1 MSKYE
6 IHQAN
11 GETKTFADKEKVEDI
26 CQLLDEG
33 NREYTTETPDTKSD
47 GGTEI
52 VDHAEGDTTDSVE
65 AVRESRGE
73 IPEPSNLTSDPLDV
87 ISKNANQFTDDIK
100 GKTVINRQGYAV
112 LAERFDISVVA
123 DPVTLPSEADN
134 DYAEFRAIATTDD
147 GKEYSGFGSASV
159 DRGDDST
166 LLAELAETRAMKR
179 ATAWATGVGMT
190 AVSELENEL

>member
-1 MSKYE
+1 MSKYK
-6 IHQAN
+6 IHQES
-11 GETKTFADKEKVEDI
+11 GETKTFDDKEKFEDI

-33 NREYTTETPDTKSD
+33 GREYTTETPDTESD

-52 VDHAEGDTTDSVE
+52 VEHAEGDTTETVE
-65 AVRESRGE
+65 TQAEP

>member
-1 MSKYE
+1 MSKYK
-6 IHQAN
+6 IHQES
-11 GETKTFADKEKVEDI
+11 GETKTFDDKEKFEDI
-26 CQLLDEG
+26 CQLLDEDG
-33 NREYTTETPDTKSD
+33 REYTTETPDTKSD

-52 VDHAEGDTTDSVE
+52 VEHAEGDTTETVE
-65 AVRESRGE
+65 TQAEP